1 MHQVYHFFKEEMIKQ
16 PRLYSV
22 LDAAVEVDG
31 KDTLRTG
38 RHTSGTQR
46 ITESIVLNF
55 IAQAAAAAQRI
66 GIVAHIGKERMAF
79 GIHLR
84 REVTVFLIQY
94 ITVFRQQCH
103 SLYRES
109 KHSFSALLIEPFHET
124 FLQPAQGIP
133 IGLTAIG
140 KHEMLE
146 KTVEV
151 ILVIVCHIPEN
162 GLEISCAGRLVDGV
176 DHLLEAVRDYL
187 VYGPLSRGKV
197 HYLFGM
203 QIVVLA
209 IFFTNKVVHVHQKF
223 RCGTSAT
230 QHARYN
236 KHHIDKTTAERFQ
249 ISGCRRVTSHR
260 HGTSYQPGIHGD
272 TGAIVGKT
280 GFIVFIDKV
289 VIQQLQITVGY
300 LLAIH
305 IFEAVRQQTTIQ
317 ADEVRFG
324 KLAYQSSHILI
335 FHIGIGIILTAGGR
349 IGSITI
355 VQQETEF
362 VAHLAVLQMLL
373 PVKHK
378 RLCHG
383 IVVLGHQSHL
393 YLILYIFHT
402 GSVADAHT
410 AENIGDDILGSKTA
424 H

>member
-1 MHQVYHFFKEEMIKQ
+1 
-16 PRLYSV
+16 
-22 LDAAVEVDG
+22 
-31 KDTLRTG
+31 
-38 RHTSGTQR
+38 
-46 ITESIVLNF
+46 
-55 IAQAAAAAQRI
+55 
-66 GIVAHIGKERMAF
+66 
-79 GIHLR
+79 
-84 REVTVFLIQY
+84 
-94 ITVFRQQCH
+94 
-103 SLYRES
+103 
-109 KHSFSALLIEPFHET
+109 
-124 FLQPAQGIP
+124 
-133 IGLTAIG
+133 
-140 KHEMLE
+140 MLE

-151 ILVIVCHIPEN
+151 ISVIICHIPKN
-162 GLEISCAGRLVDGV
+162 GLEISCTGRLVDGV

-187 VYGPLSRGKV
+187 VYCPLSGGKV
-197 HYLFGM
+197 HHLFGM
-203 QIVVLA
+203 QVVVLA
-209 IFFTNKVVHVHQKF
+209 IFLTNKVVHVHQEF

-230 QHARYN
+230 QHGRYN